1 MSKYIYNPKSGR
13 NVLKTGKIGK
23 ILFQQEQNNK
33 EILEKIHKKDFTNNE
48 ELIKLLE
55 DYNGNI
61 MIKNK
66 VMGVD
71 IKMPKHIYI
80 DWLKDKIEYCKKTG
94 LEMKI
99 Y

>member
-66 VMGVD
+66 VMGD

>member
-23 ILFQQEQNNK
+23 ILLEQEQNNK
-33 EILEKIHKKDFTNNE
+33 KILEKIHKKDFTNNE

-61 MIKNK
+61 MIKSK
-66 VMGVD
+66 VMGGVE
-71 IKMPKHIYI
+71 IEIPKHIFI
-80 DWLKDKIEYCKKTG
+80 DWLKDKFIKLKDV
-94 LEMKI
+94 
-99 Y
+99 

>member
-23 ILFQQEQNNK
+23 ILFEQEQNNK

-66 VMGVD
+66 VMGVE
-71 IKMPKHIYI
+71 IEIPKHIYI
-80 DWLKDKIEYCKKTG
+80 DWSKDKFIK
-94 LEMKI
+94 LL
-99 Y
+99 

>member
-33 EILEKIHKKDFTNNE
+33 EILEKIHKKDFTNKE

-61 MIKNK
+61 MIKINNK
-66 VMGVD
+66 
-71 IKMPKHIYI
+71 IEIPKHIFI
-80 DWLKDKIEYCKKTG
+80 DNLKDKFIKLKDV
-94 LEMKI
+94 
-99 Y
+99 

>member
-33 EILEKIHKKDFTNNE
+33 EILEKIHKKDFTNKE

-61 MIKNK
+61 MIKINNK
-66 VMGVD
+66 
-71 IKMPKHIYI
+71 IEKPKHIFI
-80 DWLKDKIEYCKKTG
+80 DNLKDKFIKLKDV
-94 LEMKI
+94 
-99 Y
+99 

>member
-23 ILFQQEQNNK
+23 ILLEQEQNNK
-33 EILEKIHKKDFTNNE
+33 KILEKIHKKDFTNNE
-48 ELIKLLE
+48 ELIKLLD

-66 VMGVD
+66 VMGGGE
-71 IKMPKHIYI
+71 IEIPKHIFI
-80 DWLKDKIEYCKKTG
+80 DWLKDKFIKLKDV
-94 LEMKI
+94 
-99 Y
+99 